1 MLPKMSSS
9 LSSQGTDYYVHVSAY
24 NMKGWGPPLVA
35 TPACAAPSSE
45 SVLLLKTTKVKP
57 ESEGIC

>member
-1 MLPKMSSS
+1 MSSS

-45 SVLLLKTTKVKP
+45 SGLLLLKATKVKP
-57 ESEGIC
+57 ESEGIW